1 MNEKFVKLFFKK
13 NIYRHINLVNLFEIN
28 LFSFIIIIII
38 LIIITLL
45 IIIITL
51 LIIIMLKEINVL
63 KTSSR
68 NGRI

>member
-1 MNEKFVKLFFKK
+1 MNEKFVKLFFLK

-45 IIIITL
+45 NI
-51 LIIIMLKEINVL
+51 IIIMLKEINVL